1 MPPPVGIPQPQP
13 RISSNG
19 GMRPSTTPVVA
30 SLSPNLPPTQSS
42 PPQMPPPPVLQPTN
56 GVNGANRSPSRAS
69 EGETVKLEAPSN
81 PIANGIPQNQPDT
94 SAQVVDHRVSI
105 PVRLPLESNSPVRPK
120 SSQNQ
125 HLTVPMHNGYH
136 VASMNGFPAMPNGS
150 PYTHLPNGQHNG
162 LSMQQMQN
170 LKSVFA
176 NAQLQPGQD
185 MNNMAANGGRS
196 LPASYIGHSAAN
208 GNHFNMQLG
217 AGANMNLKLQPSRQ
231 AQWSAI
237 PSPLQH
243 STSLSN
249 AVDSGTM
256 NGSMHGSLSPSPGIS
271 QTLPGQGLPMRTPSA
286 NGSRNGMRGLPN
298 HIMGGQ
304 PGLGPM
310 SMSPYLQHSPSPNS
324 QAQLQPTPPRPSP
337 TPPMTMVSPSLQHQ
351 QMVGGSQNGY

>member
-1 MPPPVGIPQPQP
+1 
-13 RISSNG
+13 
-19 GMRPSTTPVVA
+19 
-30 SLSPNLPPTQSS
+30 
-42 PPQMPPPPVLQPTN
+42 
-56 GVNGANRSPSRAS
+56 
-69 EGETVKLEAPSN
+69 
-81 PIANGIPQNQPDT
+81 
-94 SAQVVDHRVSI
+94 
-105 PVRLPLESNSPVRPK
+105 
-120 SSQNQ
+120 
-125 HLTVPMHNGYH
+125 
-136 VASMNGFPAMPNGS
+136 MNGFPAMPNG
-150 PYTHLPNGQHNG
+150 QHNG
-162 LSMQQMQN
+162 LSMRQMQN
-170 LKSVFA
+170 LKSVLA
-176 NAQLQPGQD
+176 NAQLQPRQD
-185 MNNMAANGGRS
+185 MNNMAANGKQN
-196 LPASYIGHSAAN
+196 LPASYIGHS